1 MGIPRPPDR
10 ALLFVGV
17 LFSKKD
23 YYIKARQAI
32 EKIFGEIIMEGP
44 AIKWDFSDHYKG
56 EIGEPLY
63 KRFIFLR
70 KLVEQENLSTIKLL
84 TNKIEENL
92 SIDGKRNV
100 NLDPGYLTLAKIVL
114 ASTKDYAHRVY
125 LRNGIYADL
134 TLLFREGQFVP
145 HINTYKDYQDE
156 RHLSVFMI
164 ARKLFNFV

>member
-1 MGIPRPPDR
+1 
-10 ALLFVGV
+10 
-17 LFSKKD
+17 
-23 YYIKARQAI
+23 
-32 EKIFGEIIMEGP
+32 FGEIIMEGP

-63 KRFIFLR
+63 RRFIFLR